1 MTERKFY
8 SNPNSVKPALPSREL
23 WRLETG
29 AGRLIV
35 FETMEEV
42 YFEARTP
49 PYHDGHEI
57 LPILRV
63 ICESNTMVQVGPLRR
78 VTVVLEGLSEGGTVL
93 ETRELIICEVRQS
106 DWVVDRA
113 STLIAT
119 QIGCGL
125 MSAFHPNRTQAA
137 PRAA

>member
-1 MTERKFY
+1 MAERKFY

-93 ETRELIICEVRQS
+93 ETRGLIM
-106 DWVVDRA
+106 DDAPGFRA
-113 STLIAT
+113 KYGHS
-119 QIGCGL
+119 IGHRFG
-125 MSAFHPNRTQAA
+125 SYVKSVKVTGWWIEPA
-137 PRAA
+137 P